1 MGSESEYPIEELLH
15 PEYVSCRFRVYLTTP
30 AEFLTVK
37 TKGTSPLA
45 GNRRAFRSVFVV
57 LM

>member
-1 MGSESEYPIEELLH
+1 MESEYPIVELLH
-15 PEYVSCRFRVYLTTP
+15 PEYVSSRFRVYFTTP

-45 GNRRAFRSVFVV
+45 GNKSAFASFFVV
-57 LM
+57 LI

>member
-1 MGSESEYPIEELLH
+1 VP
-15 PEYVSCRFRVYLTTP
+15 FTAP
-30 AEFLTVK
+30 AEFLIVK

-45 GNRRAFRSVFVV
+45 GKVSAVASFFVV